1 MARRPKAATKPGSD
15 RVTEE
20 DVNAAVSII
29 QRDYYQDV
37 RDLGDSLKDEI
48 KSGDIADAEQ
58 LEERINQDVDGSARV
73 IYTFQAKLGMLVT
86 DNDEAYEEFDFENP
100 TVEQKMYCA
109 MVADVRDYLGD
120 LDDLFT
126 GEEDED

>member
-37 RDLGDSLKDEI
+37 RD
-48 KSGDIADAEQ
+48 
-58 LEERINQDVDGSARV
+58 
-73 IYTFQAKLGMLVT
+73 
-86 DNDEAYEEFDFENP
+86 
-100 TVEQKMYCA
+100 
-109 MVADVRDYLGD
+109 YLGD
-120 LDDLFT
+120 FDDLFT

>member
-1 MARRPKAATKPGSD
+1 M
-15 RVTEE
+15 
-20 DVNAAVSII
+20 
-29 QRDYYQDV
+29 
-37 RDLGDSLKDEI
+37 
-48 KSGDIADAEQ
+48 
-58 LEERINQDVDGSARV
+58 

-86 DNDEAYEEFDFENP
+86 DNDEAYEDFGFENP

>member
-48 KSGDIADAEQ
+48 KSGDIADA
-58 LEERINQDVDGSARV
+58 
-73 IYTFQAKLGMLVT
+73 
-86 DNDEAYEEFDFENP
+86 
-100 TVEQKMYCA
+100 
-109 MVADVRDYLGD
+109 
-120 LDDLFT
+120 
-126 GEEDED
+126 

>member
-73 IYTFQAKLGMLVT
+73 IYTFQAKLGMLAT
-86 DNDEAYEEFDFENP
+86 DNDEAYEEFGFENP

-120 LDDLFT
+120 FDDLFT
-126 GEEDED
+126 EEEDED